1 MNTGD
6 NSNAPLSFAAAIDTR
21 GFDEGAKKIHDKI
34 IEISDDVEVNSA
46 RLNKLL
52 NEIPTHLIF
61 DITSNAP
68 QTMEEVEAAYE
79 ELRIVFEGNKAAVQ
93 ELEAE
98 YDKLKEA
105 YDKANKTH
113 ETRGAIPEIKSQ
125 MAVIKEMI
133 ALRKKAMEEADKAG
147 DEVVKI
153 EERLTKEAEKRA
165 KEEEKQLKKEEERA
179 RKEEERAR
187 KEAERNSL
195 LKTKLRELR
204 NELDAMDDA
213 GLSNT
218 EAYRTMQTEAARLK
232 DILNDVE
239 KRTAILAHDQRG
251 FQGVISG
258 LSGLSGGFMAAS
270 SAVSLFAG
278 ENEDLQ
284 KVMLKVQ
291 QLMSITMGL
300 QQLQATLDK
309 DSAFRIVTL
318 NGLKEWWAKLLAIGT
333 GEMVAE
339 TAATNT
345 NTAAELG
352 NAAAT
357 EADAAAKEHEATASG
372 KAAVS
377 ETADTGAKIANTGAA
392 ITGKAANIGLAGA
405 FRMVGAAIKSI
416 PVFGWIAAAFGVLM
430 GVLSHFR
437 SKAKEAK
444 EAAKELREMMHDANK
459 AYLTAKV
466 GIQQNIDALT
476 NFNGTKRQ
484 EKKLIEDLNTKYGE
498 TLGYHQ
504 SRSEWLDV
512 LKKKGEAY
520 CQTMLMEAQAQAYLN
535 KYTEAYIKLQDT
547 KQAVKDGEYKRW
559 WSTTSGDAQRGQNA
573 IQDARKD
580 VDKWE
585 KEYKKLMSE
594 IDKFKKDNEIDFH
607 PKPTVDPVKAALEIK
622 KSLDEYKKY
631 VKQFIKDANNE
642 ISNLTLESMEDSLS
656 KELMA
661 SRLATDRRLDAWEK
675 QMKEL
680 GAQRKALLKAQYMNQ
695 DGATEEG
702 WANSAAGK
710 KTDVQYAREILAEGG
725 AVAKKMYAQRA
736 LIVENGEKEIQKIT
750 QKYNDAL
757 IDEFGTKEQKIEKL
771 EREWN
776 IRMINL
782 PQEYWSAAERK
793 MAQEIQA
800 ITQEWVD
807 KYGDYR
813 QKRLAVIKKYQLEEE
828 ELYEDDT
835 VKRDAEGNITAGTFK
850 AGVSQNNVDE
860 LQRQR
865 DEALAAIDEEIASRD
880 ASYQRWLNEI
890 SEKTIKELKEL
901 LKTAQKA
908 LENLEKDP
916 NADPQQLAVARALV
930 RQLDREIQNAN
941 LSPTEENIEQWRK
954 YSSQLD
960 EVGQAMKGLGDEM
973 GGVAGQALSMLGT
986 IMSSTST
993 MIKSITD
1000 LTENCMKAME
1010 SGAKT
1015 ASKAIAAASS
1025 AVAILAII
1033 QAIYTAVTE
1042 LRDFI
1047 DDNFDTDSGF
1057 GQFISD
1063 FLHYLT
1069 DSETMLENLAW
1080 SLLGPVGT
1088 LIGMLNSS
1096 NKNSDRKKHAEEIK
1110 NLVKAYD
1117 ELNDQLEQLER
1128 QAGQTFGATNAEI
1141 RQQQIELKKLMIA
1154 NLEARIA
1161 EEKSQ
1166 KKPDNDK
1173 IEEWENTIHD
1183 LQNDIY
1189 DLEIAAE
1196 DAIFGEGIKTAIE
1209 NFGNALADA
1218 WANGTSASEA
1228 ANNYVRDMI
1237 KKTVMQAILDYTQAS
1252 TKIDQI
1258 RQKIKNYLQNDG
1270 IISDDEQAD
1279 IEDMAQDL
1287 MDEVG
1292 EQFEWARHLFDGG
1305 RNAGARGIATASQ
1318 ESVDENNARLTT
1330 IQGHTY
1336 SLVQGMNDLNT
1347 TGTQILARLTGIEH
1361 NTGETND
1368 KLDALNVR
1376 MKRIDDSLD
1385 TMQRQGI
1392 MIKT

>member
-21 GFDEGAKKIHDKI
+21 GFDEGVKKIHDKI

-46 RLNKLL
+46 RLNELL
-52 NEIPTHLIF
+52 NEIPTHLTF

-79 ELRIVFEGNKAAVQ
+79 ELRIVFEGNKTAVQ

-165 KEEEKQLKKEEERA
+165 KEEEKQLKKEEVKA
-179 RKEEERAR
+179 QKEEERAR

-357 EADAAAKEHEATASG
+357 EADAAAKEHEAAASG

-504 SRSEWLDV
+504 SRAEWLDV

-828 ELYEDDT
+828 ELYEDGT

-850 AGVSQNNVDE
+850 AGVSQSNVDE

-865 DEALAAIDEEIASRD
+865 DEAVASVDEEFAARSAD
-880 ASYQRWLNEI
+880 YQRWMDEI
-890 SEKTIKELKEL
+890 SSKTIKQLKSL
-901 LKTAQKA
+901 LETAKIA
-908 LENLEKDP
+908 LAKLEKDP
-916 NADPQQLAVARALV
+916 NADPTKLAEARALV
-930 RQLDREIQNAN
+930 RALTQEIEKAN
-941 LSPTEENIEQWRK
+941 LSPTEENIEQWRM
-954 YSSQLD
+954 YADSLD
-960 EVGQAMKGLGDEM
+960 DVGNAMQSLGDEI
-973 GGVAGQALSMLGT
+973 GGVAGQVVSLFGT
-986 IMSSTST
+986 LFTSTSELVKG
-993 MIKSITD
+993 ISD
-1000 LTENCMKAME
+1000 FTESCTNAM
-1010 SGAKT
+1010 AKTADT
-1015 ASKAIAAASS
+1015 ASKAIAAAQSS
-1025 AVAILAII
+1025 VAILAII
-1033 QAIYTAVTE
+1033 QAIYTLVTK
-1042 LRDFI
+1042 LRDFV
-1047 DDNFDTDSGF
+1047 DENFNTDSAL
-1057 GQFISD
+1057 GQQFSD
-1063 FLHYLT
+1063 WLHYLT
-1069 DSETMLENLAW
+1069 DMETLLEQI
-1080 SLLGPVGT
+1080 GYV
-1088 LIGMLNSS
+1088 LIGIPPEISMLFSS
-1096 NKNSDRKKHAEEIK
+1096 NKNSDRKRHQRHIEELI
-1110 NLVKAYD
+1110 KAYE
-1117 ELNDQLEQLER
+1117 ELNYQLEQLER

-1392 MIKT
+1392 LIKT

>member
-1 MNTGD
+1 MKTDDGT
-6 NSNAPLSFAAAIDTR
+6 LSFGTAIDMS
-21 GFDEGAKKIHDKI
+21 GFDEGVKQMEQKF
-34 IEISDDVEVNSA
+34 EDVTSTFEVNSA
-46 RLNKLL
+46 KINELL
-52 NEIPTHLIF
+52 NNIPVINIDVVTNASQSLEEIQQGF
-61 DITSNAP
+61 DEIDF
-68 QTMEEVEAAYE
+68 
-79 ELRIVFEGNKAAVQ
+79 VFEANKAAIK
-93 ELEAE
+93 ELEKE
-98 YDKLKEA
+98 YGSLSEAMKKAQAKGDTTAVAKYKE
-105 YDKANKTH
+105 
-113 ETRGAIPEIKSQ
+113 EI
-125 MAVIKEMI
+125 AAIKENI
-133 ALRKKAMEEADKAG
+133 AIRKKVIEKTGETADSLAK
-147 DEVVKI
+147 V
-153 EERLTKEAEKRA
+153 EERL
-165 KEEEKQLKKEEERA
+165 
-179 RKEEERAR
+179 R
-187 KEAERNSL
+187 KEADEAKKSEAAHISFRQRIRELKEEMVAMEQAGQRNTE
-195 LKTKLRELR
+195 KYRQIQAECTKLT
-204 NELDAMDDA
+204 DAWKDA
-213 GLSNT
+213 TNQ
-218 EAYRTMQTEAARLK
+218 ANR
-232 DILNDVE
+232 
-239 KRTAILAHDQRG
+239 LAHDQAG
-251 FQGVISG
+251 MQGIVSG

-357 EADAAAKEHEATASG
+357 EADAAAKEHEAAASG

-392 ITGKAANIGLAGA
+392 VAGKVANIGLAGA

-504 SRSEWLDV
+504 SRAEWLDV

-594 IDKFKKDNEIDFH
+594 IDKFKRDNEIDFH

-736 LIVENGEKEIQKIT
+736 LIVENGENEIQKIT

-782 PQEYWSAAERK
+782 PREYWSAAERK

-930 RQLDREIQNAN
+930 RQLDREIQNAS

-954 YSSQLD
+954 YSLQLD

-1368 KLDALNVR
+1368 KLDAMNVR